1 MKGNLIDQ
9 LVNKIKREKGVD
21 AIYLFG
27 SQASGR
33 PKPYS
38 DIDLCVITG
47 KNAKRESILSNSSDK
62 IDTSIFWDLPLN
74 IRFRV
79 LRDGRPLYVKNRLN
93 MHRIEV
99 GTVLSYLD
107 FKPLL
112 ERHFSRFLS

>member
-1 MKGNLIDQ
+1 MKGNLLYKVI
-9 LVNKIKREKGVD
+9 NEIKKERGVE

-27 SQASGR
+27 SRASGR

-47 KNAKRESILSNSSDK
+47 RNAKRDAILSNSSEK
-62 IDTSIFWDLPLN
+62 IDTSIFWDLPPN

-79 LRDGRPLYVKNRLN
+79 IKEGKPLYVKNMLN

-99 GTVLSYLD
+99 GTVLSYLNL
-107 FKPLL
+107 KPLL

>member
-1 MKGNLIDQ
+1 MIDVSA
-9 LVNKIKREKGVD
+9 LVEKIKKEKGVE

-27 SQASGR
+27 SHVSGK

-47 KNAKRESILSNSSDK
+47 KNAEREAILSNSSDK

-79 LRDGRPLYVKNRLN
+79 IKEGKPLYVKNKLRI
-93 MHRIEV
+93 HRIGV
-99 GTVLSYLD
+99 KTVMSYLD

-112 ERHFSRFLS
+112 SNYFSRFLD